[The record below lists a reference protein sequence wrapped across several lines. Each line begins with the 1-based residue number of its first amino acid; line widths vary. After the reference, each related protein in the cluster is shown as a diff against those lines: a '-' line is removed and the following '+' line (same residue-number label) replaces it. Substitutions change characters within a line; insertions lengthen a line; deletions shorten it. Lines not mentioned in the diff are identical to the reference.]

1 MIREFRVLHLGFRA
15 VRTIWLKCMPC
26 TVFAADF
33 RSIEVLLQ
41 TAVTSPAAFRMN
53 AVQYLVMSP
62 AASASTLSL
71 DVFVLP
77 TVAKYLSHLPAAK
90 ACRDLGFNAQGG
102 AFGSPWGDVLNT
114 RPQPGSGEHLQGIV
128 VRGVIRSSRGIS
140 ACSRC

>member
-1 MIREFRVLHLGFRA
+1 
-15 VRTIWLKCMPC
+15 
-26 TVFAADF
+26 
-33 RSIEVLLQ
+33 
-41 TAVTSPAAFRMN
+41 MN

-102 AFGSPWGDVLNT
+102 KDTGWVELRTTS
-114 RPQPGSGEHLQGIV
+114 S
-128 VRGVIRSSRGIS
+128 GVIFKFRPLTAKEDSFDSLEEGGLEFVVEARIGS
-140 ACSRC
+140 TGCSYGWKVTPKENSERALVDKFQKDWAKVSEK